1 MGKMKQLDNAFKEN
15 YHGILSHDGKIQV
28 AKADVEQTVTGIY
41 KNEVAVKGVGKKYL
55 CQIHKDLKDQIEFL
69 SVGDTAFV
77 KFRKGTA
84 YIVGFQ
90 KKPKVDES
98 IVIEGD
104 ATLLEYFQQQKKLQM
119 GNGGLI

>member
-55 CQIHKDLKDQIEFL
+55 CQIHKDLKDQKEWTCPHCKTHHDRDINAAKNIEHEGLRIFL
-69 SVGDTAFV
+69 NDIMNLWDGGDSTVILFSV
-77 KFRKGTA
+77 
-84 YIVGFQ
+84 
-90 KKPKVDES
+90 ES
-98 IVIEGD
+98 TGP
-104 ATLLEYFQQQKKLQM
+104 
-119 GNGGLI
+119 